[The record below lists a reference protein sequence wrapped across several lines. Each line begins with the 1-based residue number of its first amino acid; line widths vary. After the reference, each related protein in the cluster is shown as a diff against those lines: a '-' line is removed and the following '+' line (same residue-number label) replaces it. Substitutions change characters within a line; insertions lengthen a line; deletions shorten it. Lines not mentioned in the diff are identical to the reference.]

1 MTTPLQELSVEQ
13 LQRYLEGTILLIKST
28 EKHVEE
34 LEIKQT
40 QLRAVIWEYKATE
53 AKIRTQIDLK
63 RPPLNREKILHLK
76 PRKTP

>member
-40 QLRAVIWEYKATE
+40 QLRAVIWEYKAME

-63 RPPLNREKILHLK
+63 RPPLNREKILHLTPKK
-76 PRKTP
+76 PL